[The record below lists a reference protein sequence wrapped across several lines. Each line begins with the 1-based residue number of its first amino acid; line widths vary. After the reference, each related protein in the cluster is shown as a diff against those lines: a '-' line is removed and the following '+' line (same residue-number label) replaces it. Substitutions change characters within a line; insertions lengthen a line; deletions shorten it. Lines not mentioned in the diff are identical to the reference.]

1 MEASAGL
8 VAGSHNR
15 NELVVIRRDGEPGA
29 RPLKQQNRGACQICG
44 DDLGLG
50 PGGDPFVACN
60 ECAFPV
66 CRDCYEY
73 ERREGTQNCP
83 QCKTR
88 YKRLKGCARVP
99 GDEEEDGA
107 DDLEDEFNWRDRDDS
122 QYAAESML
130 HAHMTYGRGGDLDGV
145 HQPFQPNP
153 NVPLLTNGQM
163 VDDIPPEQHALVP
176 SFVGGGGK
184 RIHPLPYADSN
195 LPVQPRSMDPSKDI
209 GSYGYGS
216 VAWKERM
223 ESWKQKQERLHQAR
237 NDGGKDWNGDGDDA
251 DLPLMDEARQ
261 PLSRKVPI
269 PSSLINPY
277 RMIIVIRLVIV
288 CLFFHYRVM
297 HPVHDAFVLW
307 LISVI
312 CEIWFAMSWILD
324 QFPKWFPIERETY
337 LDRLTLRLV
346 RQGRPAISTRPS

>member
-15 NELVVIRRDGEPGA
+15 NELVVIRRDGGRRGRSSSRTAGRARFAGTTSGSAPAATPSSPATSAPSPSAATATSTSAARARRTARSA
-29 RPLKQQNRGACQICG
+29 RPA
-44 DDLGLG
+44 
-50 PGGDPFVACN
+50 
-60 ECAFPV
+60 
-66 CRDCYEY
+66 
-73 ERREGTQNCP
+73 TS
-83 QCKTR
+83 
-88 YKRLKGCARVP
+88 CARVP

-195 LPVQPRSMDPSKDI
+195 CNRDPWTHPRILVPTGTVASPGRRGWRA
-209 GSYGYGS
+209 GSRSRRGCIRPEMMAVKTGTGM
-216 VAWKERM
+216 ATM
-223 ESWKQKQERLHQAR
+223 QICHC
-237 NDGGKDWNGDGDDA
+237 
-251 DLPLMDEARQ
+251 MDEARQ

-337 LDRLTLRLV
+337 LDRLTLRV